1 MNHDQVAVVTGGARG
16 IGFAVASALA
26 DRGYHVV
33 ILDSGVRL
41 DGQGVDPGPAQ
52 EAAARLAARG
62 GTAEGVACDVTDAGL
77 VAAVFADLAERHGRV
92 DVLANVAGILRPG
105 PFLRDRRETW
115 DAVIGT
121 HLGGH
126 LNTIGAVL
134 PGMLARGSGRI
145 INFTS
150 TAALLGSRRQPAYST
165 AKEAIV
171 GLSRR
176 LASLLAS
183 SGVSVN
189 AVSPAAA
196 TRMSTGLR
204 PVSDERLADRLP
216 ELYDRDAAHVGRF
229 VGWLCGPEAAG
240 VTGKIFLV
248 SGNYV
253 VEYEHLRLWKW
264 SMITTGGGGP
274 RLGQSRLEECLRWVI
289 GRPHPTLIGPWPT
302 RDFQLATVERQWE
315 GTSIG
320 PDLAADS
327 GADRERPASRAVLA
341 LGADDDRSDSLLAY
355 LGDVVRVAEGPGRPG
370 PGDADPDHVNTVA
383 TRAAGSVVFAPDI
396 TAPGA
401 GRTGD
406 AGDAG
411 AQRALALPDPGAA
424 CSAVADLLGRV
435 RSAIELTA
443 HHDDRGTVVV
453 FPGGLPWLD
462 DEAGLARWVAWYAA
476 VGLVR
481 GGAATEGIYG
491 VRVNGLVLG
500 AGHERLGGA
509 LVRYLLSPASSWL
522 NGYVLTIDGRGV
534 GLLSD
539 ENPRWQGY
547 ASGDDFTLPDGLLA
561 NLSDYRV

>member
-1 MNHDQVAVVTGGARG
+1 
-16 IGFAVASALA
+16 
-26 DRGYHVV
+26 
-33 ILDSGVRL
+33 
-41 DGQGVDPGPAQ
+41 
-52 EAAARLAARG
+52 
-62 GTAEGVACDVTDAGL
+62 
-77 VAAVFADLAERHGRV
+77 
-92 DVLANVAGILRPG
+92 
-105 PFLRDRRETW
+105 
-115 DAVIGT
+115 
-121 HLGGH
+121 
-126 LNTIGAVL
+126 
-134 PGMLARGSGRI
+134 
-145 INFTS
+145 
-150 TAALLGSRRQPAYST
+150 
-165 AKEAIV
+165 
-171 GLSRR
+171 
-176 LASLLAS
+176 
-183 SGVSVN
+183 
-189 AVSPAAA
+189 
-196 TRMSTGLR
+196 MSTGLR
-204 PVSDERLADRLP
+204 PVSDERFAERLP

-264 SMITTGGGGP
+264 SMVAAGGGGP
-274 RLGQSRLEECLRWVI
+274 QLGPSRLEECLRWVI
-289 GRPHPTLIGPWPT
+289 GRPHPALIGPWPT

-320 PDLAADS
+320 PDLAAAP
-327 GADRERPASRAVLA
+327 GADHSEPANRAVLA
-341 LGADDDRSDSLLAY
+341 LGADDDRSASLLAY
-355 LGDVVRVAEGPGRPG
+355 LGDVVRVAEGPGRAG
-370 PGDADPDHVNTVA
+370 PDDASPVA
-383 TRAAGSVVFAPDI
+383 TGAAGSVVFAPDI
-396 TAPGA
+396 AAPGAAAPGA
-401 GRTGD
+401 GRAGDPVD
-406 AGDAG
+406 AGT
-411 AQRALALPDPGAA
+411 QRALALPDPGAA

-539 ENPRWQGY
+539 ENPRWEGY